1 MSENLASVMPV
12 EHITR
17 YHFGVTNVVRELREA
32 AGLNQAEL
40 ASRSG
45 VAQPNIA
52 AYEAGR

>member
-1 MSENLASVMPV
+1 M
-12 EHITR
+12 
-17 YHFGVTNVVRELREA
+17 TNVVRELREA

-52 AYEAGR
+52 PYEAGR